1 MKINI
6 LLFWFVGYDL
16 GEGRTYQKVAEH
28 LAKMPEVA
36 RVVVIF
42 PPKKIQEE
50 MYAKPLT
57 IKKISR
63 KLIIIKE
70 NEPIL
75 PLLKSPYRLRIWI
88 NNIIRTN
95 TLKSYLRF
103 LGFKQNNTIL
113 WLFPP
118 HPYLEEIAQR
128 IPHRLLVAHIVD
140 NFEKSDDEWL
150 RKYASA
156 QYPKMQKNADVIIT
170 GSKFNQTIFS
180 AGRKQCYLFENAVDE
195 IFIGK
200 PSQLPHL
207 ENGTRPR
214 LGYVG
219 TLSDRTDINLMEY
232 LARKKPEWSISIAG
246 HQHIPDSKLEC
257 LFKLPNVEYYGHIP
271 YEEVPRFLKTLDV
284 CLITHK
290 NTEYCHSMSPLKL
303 FQYMASGRP
312 IMATNVPG
320 LDTFKDYIAVAESYD
335 EFIRCLENILSTD
348 TMQKSKARIDIV
360 RGETWERR
368 IQEMFKLVKERF
380 YEKPHDKA
388 PVKKD
393 GFAHSLE

>member
-70 NEPIL
+70 NEPI
-75 PLLKSPYRLRIWI
+75 
-88 NNIIRTN
+88 
-95 TLKSYLRF
+95 F

-290 NTEYCHSMSPLKL
+290 NTEYCHSIPRFLKTLDVCLITHKNTEYCHSMSPLKL

>member
-28 LAKMPEVA
+28 LAEMPEVA
-36 RVVVIF
+36 RVAVIF
-42 PPKKIQEE
+42 PPNKIQEG

-57 IKKISR
+57 IKKTSK

-70 NEPIL
+70 NAPIL

-95 TLKSYLRF
+95 SLKSYLRF
-103 LGFKQNNTIL
+103 LGYKKNNTIL

-128 IPHRLLVAHIVD
+128 IPHTLLVAHIVD
-140 NFEKSDDEWL
+140 NFEISDDKWL
-150 RKYASA
+150 RKYAIA
-156 QYPKMQKNADVIIT
+156 QYPRIRQNADVIIT
-170 GSKFNQTIFS
+170 GSKFNQKIFS
-180 AGRKQCYLFENAVDE
+180 AGRKRCYLFENAVDDM
-195 IFIGK
+195 FISE
-200 PSQLPHL
+200 PARLPHL
-207 ENGTRPR
+207 ERGTRPR

-219 TLSDRTDINLMEY
+219 TLSERTDINLMEY
-232 LARKKPEWSISIAG
+232 LARKKPKWLISIVG
-246 HQHIPDSKLEC
+246 HQHIPDSELRC
-257 LFKLPNVEYYGHIP
+257 LFELPNVEYYGHIP

-290 NTEYCHSMSPLKL
+290 NTEYCQSMSPLKL

-312 IMATNVPG
+312 IVASNVAG
-320 LDTFKDYIAVAESYD
+320 LDNFKDYIEVAETYE
-335 EFIRCLENILSTD
+335 EFMRCVEHILKND
-348 TMQKSKARIDIV
+348 TIEKSKARIDIV
-360 RGETWERR
+360 RGETWARR
-368 IQEMFKLVKERF
+368 IQEIFKLVTDRF
-380 YEKPHDKA
+380 NEKPYDKA
-388 PVKKD
+388 PVKED
-393 GFAHSLE
+393 GFAHSLK